1 MQTRNKILVA
11 TCLCLVGFAGF
22 FISTGQADKDDII
35 SKYRQTS
42 NGSYY
47 QKELR
52 VSEILLDDN
61 SSDGNNQS
69 GDLQYAS
76 QPTDNNVDS
85 WINYITA
92 SQMSDTRKGIVLEA
106 LDTIKK
112 HCIYHQ
118 LRAGQG
124 SPKGCMGGCDKESV
138 GEYDFATQ
146 ADYKLADPLY
156 LDCSFF
162 VKHCYYTGGY
172 DIASSNTAMLYTNAE
187 FTTLGKESLVPGDIA
202 VRKGHTLIYL
212 GTTTDGQLAWAEMQN
227 HAGDSTIRIS
237 ALDARYI
244 YRRYGALAMD
254 TTFIGA
260 QRTISSTQQNKLRTY
275 LVQWN
280 MGLEYADTTAIR
292 NESLNEYV
300 YISRGHDAIV

>member
-35 SKYRQTS
+35 SKYKQTS

-52 VSEILLDDN
+52 VSEILSDD
-61 SSDGNNQS
+61 SSSNGNTQS

-85 WINYITA
+85 WVSYITA

-124 SPKGCMGGCDKESV
+124 SPTGCMGGCDKESA
-138 GEYDFATQ
+138 GNYDFATQ
-146 ADYKLADPLY
+146 ADYKLEDPLY

-162 VKHCYYTGGY
+162 VKHCYYIGGY
-172 DIASSNTAMLYTNAE
+172 DIASSNTSMLYTNAE
-187 FTTLGKESLVPGDIA
+187 FATIGRESLVPGDIA

-237 ALDARYI
+237 DLDARYI

-260 QRTISSTQQNKLRTY
+260 QNGMQRTISSVQQYKSRTY

-280 MGLEYADTTAIR
+280 SGLEYVDNRTIR
-292 NESLNEYV
+292 YESLNKLR
-300 YISRGHDAIV
+300 I

>member
-22 FISTGQADKDDII
+22 LISTGQADKDDII
-35 SKYRQTS
+35 SKYKQTS

-52 VSEILLDDN
+52 VSEILSEDN
-61 SSDGNNQS
+61 TSSDKDQS

-85 WINYITA
+85 WISYITA

-124 SPKGCMGGCDKESV
+124 VPTGCMGGCDKEV
-138 GEYDFATQ
+138 IGTYDFFTQ
-146 ADYKLADPLY
+146 ADYRLEDPVY

-162 VKHCYYTGGY
+162 VKHCYYIGGY
-172 DIASSNTAMLYTNAE
+172 DIASSNTSMLYSNAE
-187 FTTLGKESLVPGDIA
+187 FTTVGKESLVPGDIA
-202 VRKGHTLIYL
+202 VRTGGHTLVYL
-212 GTTTDGQLAWAEMQN
+212 GTTVDGQLAWAEMQN
-227 HAGDSTIRIS
+227 HAGDSTIRLS
-237 ALDARYI
+237 TLNARYI
-244 YRRYGALAMD
+244 YRRYGALAAD

-260 QRTISSTQQNKLRTY
+260 TNNSSQ
-275 LVQWN
+275 
-280 MGLEYADTTAIR
+280 
-292 NESLNEYV
+292 
-300 YISRGHDAIV
+300 